1 MYENCIHIDLH
12 MPQYYRTNFNINIFM
27 TKLCKMKSAVNKMFS
42 SITNNS
48 EMKFWSLQYSFSSW
62 SFCLISFS
70 VTNILLK
77 TDSSDSILVRCCSLS
92 KGKYDYLN
100 KKKKGKT
107 LTKKLR
113 DLQRKGTYKHTD
125 TYLIYFDNHRYLS

>member
-48 EMKFWSLQYSFSSW
+48 EMKF
-62 SFCLISFS
+62 
-70 VTNILLK
+70 
-77 TDSSDSILVRCCSLS
+77 
-92 KGKYDYLN
+92 
-100 KKKKGKT
+100 
-107 LTKKLR
+107 
-113 DLQRKGTYKHTD
+113 
-125 TYLIYFDNHRYLS
+125 